1 MLPLLYRPSGFF
13 PTAALLFSALMVFS
27 CSPRSTDSTIEAADG
42 NRLLVESPDQ
52 ALQVQLSLN
61 DQAQAFYT
69 ILRNDTVVLQ
79 PSRLGVRMEDADFTT
94 GLSLAATSAVE
105 SVEDR
110 YELLT
115 AKRKNNTY
123 KANKR
128 TFHLLNAAGD
138 TMQLLFQ
145 VSNDG
150 VAFRYHFPGQS
161 AEKKKITDEITS
173 FQFPQEAKAWLQ
185 PMSEAKTG
193 WKETNPSYEE
203 YYQKG
208 IAVGTPAPTKAGWVY
223 PALFQTGHNWVLI
236 TESGT
241 DGDYSGTRLHQ
252 SSSGGN
258 YTIDFPQAPED
269 QPGGILNPESSLPW
283 STPWRILAIGSLK
296 TIAESTLGTDLA
308 KPAIALDQSF
318 IKPGKASWSWAILK
332 DDSTIYS
339 VQKRFIDYAADMN
352 WQYTL
357 IDADWD
363 QKIGYEKVKELA
375 DYAKTKDVKLL
386 LWYNS
391 AGDWN
396 STPYTP
402 KSKLLTREA
411 RMKEFGRL
419 QEMGIAGVKIDFFGG
434 DGQSVMQ
441 YYTDILKDA
450 AANKLLV
457 NFHGSTLPR
466 GWHRTYP
473 NLMTMEAIKG
483 FEFITFEQQNAD
495 EAPAHATVIPFT
507 RNAFDPMD
515 FTPLSL
521 HVIPGINRKT
531 TLGHE
536 LALPVLFIS
545 GIQHYAETANGMKQV
560 PEYVREYLRNIPLVW
575 EDTHFVQG
583 YPGQLAIIARK
594 AGDRWYVA
602 GVNGENT
609 PKTVSLDLS
618 FIGQKQGTLLT
629 DGKGQEA
636 FQNKAVN
643 LAATPNTE
651 VDLKP
656 NGGFVMIF

>member
-1 MLPLLYRPSGFF
+1 MLRLISPDTIIVLL
-13 PTAALLFSALMVFS
+13 AALGAMA
-27 CSPRSTDSTIEAADG
+27 CSPKSADLSVEAG
-42 NRLLVESPDQ
+42 NMDALVVESPDQ
-52 ALQVQLSLN
+52 NLQLQLSLN
-61 DQAQAFYT
+61 DQAQAFYS

-79 PSRLGVRMEDADFTT
+79 NSRLGIMMEDADFTN
-94 GLSLAATSAVE
+94 GLALASVSAPE
-105 SVEDR
+105 SVEDN

-115 AKRKNNTY
+115 GKRKNNSY

-128 TFHLLNAAGD
+128 TFHLTNAAGD
-138 TMQLLFQ
+138 TMNVIFQ

-150 VAFRYHFPGQS
+150 VAFRYHFPGPA
-161 AEKKKITDEITS
+161 AEKKKITNEITS
-173 FQFPQEAKAWLQ
+173 FQFKEDAIGWLQ
-185 PMSEAKTG
+185 PMSDAKTG

-208 IAVGTPAPTKAGWVY
+208 IAVGMPSPIKAGWVF
-223 PALFQTGHNWVLI
+223 PALFKTGNSWVLI
-236 TESGT
+236 TESGN

-252 SSSGGN
+252 NSPGGN
-258 YTIDFPQAPED
+258 YTIDFPQE
-269 QPGGILNPESSLPW
+269 QEKFPGGILNPESSLPW
-283 STPWRILAIGSLK
+283 FTPWRIMAIGSLK
-296 TIAESTLGTDLA
+296 TITESTLGTDLA
-308 KPAIALDQSF
+308 KPAIAMDKSF

-339 VQKRFIDYAADMN
+339 VQKRFIDYAADMH
-352 WQYTL
+352 WSYTL

-375 DYAKTKDVKLL
+375 EYAKTKNVELL

-402 KSKLLTREA
+402 KSKLITRED
-411 RMKEFGRL
+411 RRKEFARL

-450 AANKLLV
+450 ADYKLLV

-495 EAPAHATVIPFT
+495 EAPAHATVIPFA

-531 TLGHE
+531 TVGHE

-545 GIQHYAETANGMKQV
+545 GIQHYAETPRGMQQV
-560 PEYVREYLRNIPLVW
+560 PDYVKEYLRNVPTVW
-575 EDTHFVQG
+575 EDTRFVDG
-583 YPGQLAIIARK
+583 FPGEMAIIARR

-602 GVNGENT
+602 GVNGENVA
-609 PKTVSLDLS
+609 KKVAVDLS
-618 FIGQKQGTLLT
+618 FIGQKKGKLLT
-629 DGKGQEA
+629 DGKKEGT
-636 FQNKAVN
+636 FQNVAVDP
-643 LAATPNTE
+643 AASNKTE
-651 VDLKP
+651 INLKP